1 MILLQCCVILYVLID
16 ILGAQNCVNNPD
28 LDVQRE
34 EVIAINDN
42 DVQVIFPNF
51 SFNCNGR
58 LTGVTARTSFFLCSN
73 NSFPFFQIWRPLSS
87 HLTLYNLVA
96 NMQFPSPTCGFFGF
110 FTSRCDS
117 RFSLME
123 NAPTEFHSGDVI
135 GYYQPSLLCQI
146 YNINASDYISY
157 NISATSSTNNTFSIS
172 SANIDTLK
180 PLFRVSFGKN
190 NILVYVRTY
199 VHMWV
204 MYVRMKAII

>member
-1 MILLQCCVILYVLID
+1 MILLQCYVILYVLID
-16 ILGAQNCVNNPD
+16 ILGAQNCVNNPN

-58 LTGVTARTSFFLCSN
+58 LTGVTARTTLFVCSN

-96 NMQFPSPTCGFFGF
+96 NIQFPSPTCPL

-135 GYYQPSLLCQI
+135 GYYQPSLFCQI

-157 NISATSSTNNTFSIS
+157 NINATSSTNTFSIS

-190 NILVYVRTY
+190 NILVYIR
-199 VHMWV
+199 
-204 MYVRMKAII
+204 MYVDNVCKNGGYNLMV